1 MQSKKVPLRM
11 CLVCRQHLP
20 KQDLI
25 RVVKNKEGKIMIDK
39 TFKADG
45 RGAYICKN
53 EQCMLKLI
61 KNRGLNR
68 AFKCEISNEIYN
80 QIKGELET
88 FD

>member
-1 MQSKKVPLRM
+1 MQIKKIPVRM
-11 CLVCRQHLP
+11 CLVCREHLP

-25 RVVKNKEGKIMIDK
+25 RVVKNKEGKIFIDK
-39 TFKADG
+39 TFKAQG
-45 RGAYICKN
+45 RGAYICKK

-68 AFKCEISNEIYN
+68 AFKCEIPNEIYN